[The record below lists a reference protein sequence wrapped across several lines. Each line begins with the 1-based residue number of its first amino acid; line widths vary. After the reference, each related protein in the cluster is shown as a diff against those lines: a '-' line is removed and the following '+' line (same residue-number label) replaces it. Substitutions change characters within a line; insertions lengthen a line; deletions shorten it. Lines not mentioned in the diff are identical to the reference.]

1 MENHIKIKSYII
13 IRMNKIKEIELEYCE
28 KLKQAKLEDN
38 RDKMMMLF
46 WELNVLR
53 KLYKKK
59 R

>member
-1 MENHIKIKSYII
+1 
-13 IRMNKIKEIELEYCE
+13 MNKIQEIELEYCE

-38 RDKMMMLF
+38 HDKMMMLF

>member
-1 MENHIKIKSYII
+1 MENHTKIKSYII

-38 RDKMMMLF
+38 HDKMMMLF

>member
-1 MENHIKIKSYII
+1 MENHTKIKSSLK
-13 IRMNKIKEIELEYCE
+13 IRMNKIQQIELEYCE

-38 RDKMMMLF
+38 HDKMMMLF
-46 WELNVLR
+46 FELNVLR